1 MAQRVSRRKI
11 AAFAADSM
19 VDGQKPA
26 DVLTT
31 VAAYLIANKRTR
43 EQELIV
49 RDIEAALQLRG
60 IVVADITSVH
70 PVADSLLAEIKK
82 LTGAKSL
89 QTRATLDDTV
99 LGGIRID
106 TPGKRF
112 DGTIRRKLNA
122 LKAQQL

>member
-11 AAFAADSM
+11 ADYAADSL
-19 VDGQKPA
+19 VAGKKPA
-26 DVLTT
+26 DVLAT
-31 VAAYLIANKRTR
+31 VAAYLVTTKRTR

-49 RDIEAALQLRG
+49 RDIESALQARG
-60 IVVADITSVH
+60 IVVTDITSVH
-70 PVADSLLAEIKK
+70 PVADTLLAQIKK

-89 QTRATLDDTV
+89 QTRQILDDTV
-99 LGGIRID
+99 LGGVRIGV
-106 TPGKRF
+106 PGKRF

>member
-11 AAFAADSM
+11 AAYAADSL
-19 VDGQKPA
+19 VAGQKTSK
-26 DVLTT
+26 VLET

-49 RDIEAALQLRG
+49 RDIEAALQARG
-60 IVVADITSVH
+60 IVVADITSAH
-70 PVADSLLAEIKK
+70 PVADSLLVEIKK
-82 LTGAKSL
+82 LTGATSL
-89 QTRATLDDTV
+89 QTRTIIDGTV